1 MTGSPTTARSQAEAN
16 LDSAQWNVGRGDRV
30 HAAVH
35 IAQAVAADPSFG
47 VSYEEAERLVTAAP
61 RLRPVRARRAG
72 MERARMPRRCGDDR
86 ASTVSAGAVD
96 HRPTVDDDRAIDR

>member
-61 RLRPVRARRAG
+61 RTPPCSRSSCRHGTSPHAET
-72 MERARMPRRCGDDR
+72 MW
-86 ASTVSAGAVD
+86 
-96 HRPTVDDDRAIDR
+96 